1 MRRIGRVR
9 RAARWITRCA
19 RRRICR
25 SRPTSGG
32 CLTPRVCLV
41 RGGRI
46 TRATRENEE
55 DRHEDDA
62 KRPPIHTNISQIN
75 RMNLSV
81 RQSASPATGGRM
93 KPSLDF
99 ESTAHAVLRS
109 YSAISADPHVGH
121 GSSTPSTVVP
131 HWRHSSTDWLLD
143 GFRRWVTVLSMGRD
157 ERACDAL

>member
-41 RGGRI
+41 RRGRL

-62 KRPPIHTNISQIN
+62 KRPPIHTNISQNKPHESIGEAIGFPCHRRQN
-75 RMNLSV
+75 ETLAGFRADRSRSAQVVLGDLS
-81 RQSASPATGGRM
+81 RPAGRTRIVY
-93 KPSLDF
+93 SLDRRPALAAF
-99 ESTAHAVLRS
+99 EHQLVTRRVQE
-109 YSAISADPHVGH
+109 VGH
-121 GSSTPSTVVP
+121 CLEHGK
-131 HWRHSSTDWLLD
+131 R
-143 GFRRWVTVLSMGRD
+143 
-157 ERACDAL
+157 